1 MKMDVKPTESELEIL
16 SFLWTL
22 KKASVRQIHEKLAE
36 TKATGYTTTLKT
48 MQIMHAK
55 GLVIRDEQNR
65 SHIYA
70 PAITQKATQ
79 KSLVKGFLSTAFGG
93 SAKNLV
99 MQALGQGQPSKEE
112 INEIREFLDQLEK
125 EKQ

>member
-1 MKMDVKPTESELEIL
+1 MDVKPTESELEIL
-16 SFLWTL
+16 SILWTY

-55 GLVIRDEQNR
+55 GLVDRDEQNR
-65 SHIYA
+65 SHIYT

-112 INEIREFLDQLEK
+112 INEIREFLDQLEN